1 MPCEILTKDVLT
13 AALER
18 HLPAEQRAA
27 MLRHLREP
35 CEGCL
40 DLLETWP
47 AEELILAADDQVL
60 RSQAAHLIQ
69 GAPGESPKPGLR
81 SRVTSPPWQRR
92 LSRLAWGFSA
102 AALVLIGLVTIVQST
117 RRSSLSALKGGAAPS
132 ARLIPLAG
140 ARSPTPHV
148 VRALA
153 PGARLAPG
161 ELLLLRIRLDTPAW
175 VYLLAQKD
183 DEATELIWPLHPAER
198 HGGGEFEL
206 AESGSALA
214 IDPGA
219 LGIGGRVLLIA
230 SPGPMDRQRLEI
242 KEPLLTREQLER
254 VFPGCGVDLLPVLVE
269 AR

>member
-13 AALER
+13 AALKR
-18 HLPAEQRAA
+18 QLPAEQRAVL
-27 MLRHLREP
+27 LRHLRKP

-40 DLLETWP
+40 DLLEGWA
-47 AEELILAADDQVL
+47 AEELILAANDQLSRHSPTNVV
-60 RSQAAHLIQ
+60 AA
-69 GAPGESPKPGLR
+69 APPESALSGLLAR
-81 SRVTSPPWQRR
+81 LASAWQRR
-92 LSRLAWGFSA
+92 LPRLAWSLSA
-102 AALVLIGLVTIVQST
+102 AALVLVCLITVVNPT
-117 RRSSLSALKGGAAPS
+117 RRHFGTGLKGGAAPS

-161 ELLLLRIRLDTPAW
+161 ELLLLRIRLDAPAW
-175 VYLLAQKD
+175 VYLLAQKQD
-183 DEATELIWPLHPAER
+183 QPTELIWPLNPAER

-214 IDPGA
+214 IDPTA
-219 LGIGGRVLLIA
+219 LGIGGRVVLIA
-230 SPGPMDRQRLEI
+230 SPEPIDRQRLEVM
-242 KEPLLTREQLER
+242 EPLHTREDLER